1 MARRRRIRK
10 RSDQIFV
17 LICIFALLLSI
28 GISALISN
36 ITGTFNLDLFTAL
49 TIIFVVL
56 FAAAFIVLSIPAVK
70 GKIGEARVNKI
81 LKRLV
86 KKYGGQIIYDVTI
99 PGENGKTSQI
109 DHIYVSNYGIY
120 VIETKNYAG
129 RIYGKDGQREW
140 TQVLAHGNT
149 KNKLYNPVMQN
160 QTHIYR
166 LRQVVSGDVLLFS
179 VVVFVKANI
188 DYIDSDYVYSLY
200 DLKHI
205 LDGKAKTIDD
215 ETGNS
220 VFNEIMEFKLNP
232 TKTNKEHV
240 QEVKQ
245 MQRDIKNN
253 ICPRCG
259 GNRVLRKGKDGSKF
273 YGCENY
279 PKCKFT
285 KKA

>member
-1 MARRRRIRK
+1 MARRRRIKK
-10 RSDQIFV
+10 RRDKIFV
-17 LICIFALLLSI
+17 LICILALLLSI
-28 GISALISN
+28 GISAFISDV
-36 ITGTFNLDLFTAL
+36 TGTFNLNLFTIL
-49 TIIFVVL
+49 TIVFVVL

-86 KKYGGQIIYDVTI
+86 KRHGGQIVYDVTI

-109 DHIYVSNYGIY
+109 DHIYVSNYGVY

-140 TQVLAHGNT
+140 TQVLAYGNT

-166 LRQVVSGDVLLFS
+166 LKQAISANVPLFS
-179 VVVFVKANI
+179 VIVFVKANL
-188 DYIDSDYVYSLY
+188 DYIESDYVYSLY
-200 DLKHI
+200 GLKHL
-205 LDGKAKTIDD
+205 LDDEKKRIDD
-215 ETGNS
+215 ETMNS
-220 VFNEIMEFKLNP
+220 VFNEIMECKLNP

-240 QEVKQ
+240 QEIKQ
-245 MQRDIKNN
+245 MQKDIKNN

-259 GNRVLRKGKDGSKF
+259 GNLVLRKGKDGSQF